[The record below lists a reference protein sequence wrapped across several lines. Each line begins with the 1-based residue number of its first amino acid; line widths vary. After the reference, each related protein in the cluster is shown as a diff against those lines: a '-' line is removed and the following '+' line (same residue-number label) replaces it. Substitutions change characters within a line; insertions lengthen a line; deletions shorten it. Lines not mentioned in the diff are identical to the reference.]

1 MRGRIG
7 ISTVMMVL
15 ALLAGVVSAWAG
27 SGSQSEEGEQSGR
40 MESGSR
46 LSDVPLPLQV
56 EDVPYRP
63 TLLLE
68 LGEPFLG
75 TGPFGPEIELP
86 TGAVWRPSLWVFGT
100 HRMAV
105 QTFDNGA
112 DTPMSEWAHR
122 LDLFA
127 NLKLSA
133 SERLLI
139 GLRPLDRDNRF
150 TGVSVEPDGDFQD
163 EFNAVVRTLF
173 FEGDAGEIFPNLDR
187 EDTGMFDIGFSVGR
201 QAVLFQDGI
210 LIDSGG
216 LGNPDAVSLVRNN
229 LQLPG
234 TSNVRISVFYAW
246 DNVYR
251 DDNQLDPDARLF
263 GLFTE
268 TDFSFTTVDLDLVYI
283 EAGQDT
289 GDAFFAG
296 LRGVQRIGPFN
307 TTFTLNTSLPT
318 NRETSETSRGTL
330 IFNEISWTPSH
341 TQNFL
346 YLNTFWGIGE
356 FSSAIRGPA
365 TGGPLGRT
373 GILFAAVGLGRY
385 GAALGNRADN
395 AVGGSLGYQMFFKR
409 TRQQLIVELG
419 GRKHTNNRVVD
430 GDAFAA
436 GLRYQQAVGQ
446 HFVVQ
451 VDTFGAVREE
461 RDPAYG
467 VRLEW
472 LTKF

>member
-1 MRGRIG
+1 MKIRAGFFVG
-7 ISTVMMVL
+7 VAL
-15 ALLAGVVSAWAG
+15 ALLFGCAPAWAG
-27 SGSQSEEGEQSGR
+27 EGSRDKEGEQSR
-40 MESGSR
+40 ETESGSR
-46 LSDVPLPLQV
+46 LSDMPIPLQV
-56 EDVPYRP
+56 EEVPDRP
-63 TLLLE
+63 SLILE

-75 TGPFGPEIELP
+75 TGPLGPEVELP

-105 QTFDNGA
+105 QTVDNGA
-112 DTPMSEWAHR
+112 TRVSEWAHR

-133 SERLLI
+133 SDRLLI

-150 TGVSVEPDGDFQD
+150 TSVSFEPDGDFRD

-173 FEGDAGEIFPNLDR
+173 FEGDLGEIFPKL
-187 EDTGMFDIGFSVGR
+187 DTGDTRMLDIGFSVGR

-210 LIDSGG
+210 LINSGG

-251 DDNQLDPDARLF
+251 DDNRLDPDAQLF

-268 TDFSFTTVDLDLVYI
+268 TDFPTTTIDLDLVYL
-283 EAGQDT
+283 EAGENTDN
-289 GDAFFAG
+289 ALFAG
-296 LRGVQRIGPFN
+296 IRGVQRIGPFN
-307 TTFTLNTSLPT
+307 TTSTLNTSFPME
-318 NRETSETSRGTL
+318 RETPQTSRGTL
-330 IFNEISWTPSH
+330 VFNEISWTPQH
-341 TQNFL
+341 TQDFL

-356 FSSAIRGPA
+356 FSSAIRGPE

-385 GAALGNRADN
+385 GAALGNGADN
-395 AVGGSLGYQMFFKR
+395 AVGGSLGYQKFLDR
-409 TRQQLIVELG
+409 TRKQFIVELG
-419 GRKHTNNRVVD
+419 GRKNTNNRED
-430 GDAFAA
+430 RSGAFAA
-436 GLRYQQAVGQ
+436 GLRYQQAVGR
-446 HFVVQ
+446 HFIARL
-451 VDTFGAVREE
+451 DAFGAVQEE

-467 VRLEW
+467 ARLEW